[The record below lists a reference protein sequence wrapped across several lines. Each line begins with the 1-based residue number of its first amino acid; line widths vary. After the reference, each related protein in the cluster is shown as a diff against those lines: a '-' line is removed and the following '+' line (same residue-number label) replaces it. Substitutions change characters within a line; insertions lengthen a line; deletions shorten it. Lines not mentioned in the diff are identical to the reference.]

1 MDSSLAL
8 MVGFAACYAGGVS
21 LPVLVPRLG
30 FQRAFLAAAGVVGGV
45 ALSFVLMLLLAR
57 VHVGLTAVVVLLFT
71 GAVAYLVLRRDL
83 GGRAT
88 VWASIGAAVLIGAC
102 FLFVSYL
109 AVLAFIGA
117 AGVYLLLRL
126 FLRTRPALIL
136 MGGTLGGLLAASAAV
151 FAIALASM

>member
-21 LPVLVPRLG
+21 LPALVPRLG

-45 ALSFVLMLLLAR
+45 ALSFVLMLMLAR
-57 VHVGLTAVVVLLFT
+57 VHVGLTEVVVLLFT

-83 GGRAT
+83 SGRAT
-88 VWASIGAAVLIGAC
+88 VWASIGSAVLIGAC

-126 FLRTRPALIL
+126 FLRTRPALLL